1 MAFLAVIENSDALP
15 TASKKYARPKSLERT
30 PCLLCVI
37 MV

>member
-1 MAFLAVIENSDALP
+1 MAFLAVIENPAALP
-15 TASKKYARPKSLERT
+15 DSLKKSARPKSLERT

>member
-1 MAFLAVIENSDALP
+1 MAFLAVIENPADLP
-15 TASKKYARPKSLERT
+15 TVSKNSARPKSLERT